1 MTVSAILG
9 FNTVGFVFVIVV
21 VFSQAKLF
29 FLGKNIWSVKMRDT

>member
-29 FLGKNIWSVKMRDT
+29 SWEKIYGQ